1 MADVIGPNSYRPGQS
16 VFVPEGAKC
25 DEHNDREA
33 MYRIVGET
41 DSFGSE
47 LVDMC
52 EECYE
57 EYWQQT
63 DAKYQQVQ
71 FCELCKEMKQYVT
84 QRRDPEEGTSGPV
97 YNMCADCYQQ
107 AVKNLAGDDED
118 DEPYIPDETDYPD
131 DDDEFDE
138 D

>member
-16 VFVPEGAKC
+16 VFVPEGATC

-33 MYRIVGET
+33 KYRIVGET

-57 EYWQQT
+57 EYRQQT
-63 DAKYQQVQ
+63 DTKYQEIQY
-71 FCELCKEMKQYVT
+71 CEVCKEMKQYVT
-84 QRRDPEEGTSGPV
+84 RRRDPEEGSSGPV
-97 YNMCADCYQQ
+97 YDMCSDCYRNI
-107 AVKNLAGDDED
+107 VSGLVGDDD
-118 DEPYIPDETDYPD
+118 DMDIPDDTDYPD
-131 DDDEFDE
+131 DDLDE
-138 D
+138 DD